1 MKKTEVLALALAAGT
16 IGAASADDL
25 HTKMARPTAGKL
37 HVQAHMYIAPT
48 GERVFLNNQQQAP
61 RVGEVDQ
68 WLLTSDIG
76 TCPDNNFYDPAVEPN
91 WISGGNPV
99 DPTDS
104 TLDESFGYAALRDWG
119 DINPDSVIDSFTTGF
134 ATDYVDPTPN
144 DTIADPVMG
153 NNLLL
158 RFEDAQGGGSNPLNN
173 GSIPLITI
181 GIQDLPSA
189 DPAPD
194 SASLNGFLIT
204 VDLGDASFEVG
215 DSNGMAEEDCVGDD
229 VNLNSF
235 TDLDGDSLH
244 DFSWDFI
251 FEQPGLDGHDPS
263 TYGNAVLQG
272 IFLAYPDPA
281 AFPGPYALPGPA
293 GSQDVYSRFNLRDTT
308 AADLFDEADTAYA
321 GSWFYGGFVCSGAAI
336 APYAS
341 FEMQMF
347 GPTPGTCGA
356 AGPMGCNDADLAL
369 PFDSLTFADITAFL
383 TAFNNMDPA
392 ADLALPTGSFTFAD
406 ITAFLTAFNAGC
418 P

>member
-1 MKKTEVLALALAAGT
+1 MNTKSAIALAFAAGAT
-16 IGAASADDL
+16 CGLAQADDL
-25 HTKMARPTAGKL
+25 STKLTQSGSFGKVVKAG
-37 HVQAHMYIAPT
+37 HIYVAPT
-48 GERVFLNNQQQAP
+48 GERVFLNNQQQNP
-61 RVGEVDQ
+61 RVGEIDQ
-68 WLLTSDIG
+68 WILAEDLDA
-76 TCPDNNFYDPAVEPN
+76 CPGNNFFSANVDPD
-91 WISGGNPV
+91 WIAGGNP
-99 DPTDS
+99 TGDS
-104 TLDESFGYAALRDWG
+104 TLDEAFGYAAFRDWG
-119 DINPDSVIDSFTTGF
+119 DITPDAVIDSFTTAF
-134 ATDYVDPTPN
+134 ATGYIDPTPN
-144 DTIADPVMG
+144 DTIADDVVG
-153 NNLLL
+153 NNLVV
-158 RFEDAQGGGSNPLNN
+158 RWEDAQGGGSNPLNN
-173 GSIPLITI
+173 GSIPLIA
-181 GIQDLPSA
+181 IQVSDLPA
-189 DPAPD
+189 GPD
-194 SASLNGFLIT
+194 TGDSNTLSGFSIT
-204 VDLGDASFEVG
+204 IDLGDASFEVG

-244 DFSWDFI
+244 DFSWDMYFD
-251 FEQPGLDGHDPS
+251 QPGVDPQDPS

-272 IFLAYPDPA
+272 MSLAFPDPA

-321 GSWFYGGFVCSGAAI
+321 SSWFFGGFVCSGASL
-336 APYAS
+336 APYGG

-356 AGPMGCNDADLAL
+356 AGPMGCNAADLAL